1 VRIADRSLALCRQR
15 GLTVPVPSEPYPF
28 LLFLTLIQT
37 TLDTVENNYILSVM
51 AMKRV
56 DGFCLW
62 NIDVPLPTANPI
74 LALLTTYLVMV
85 NAWIDL
91 TSHAIEG
98 FVSWVFNT
106 MNVLSRMA
114 ENAAERRKQPHGS
127 RSSTVGQPATV
138 FCNDLVLYLQ
148 Y

>member
-1 VRIADRSLALCRQR
+1 
-15 GLTVPVPSEPYPF
+15 
-28 LLFLTLIQT
+28 
-37 TLDTVENNYILSVM
+37 M

-74 LALLTTYLVMV
+74 LALLTTCLVMV
-85 NAWIDL
+85 NVWMDL
-91 TSHAIEG
+91 TSHALER

-114 ENAAERRKQPHGS
+114 ETAASCREQPRGS
-127 RSSTVGQPATV
+127 RPSTVSLPTTV
-138 FCNDLVLYLQ
+138 CCDDPVL
-148 Y
+148 